1 MLSSAGIFIHKI
13 SFTHILK
20 RRGDEE
26 FAENK
31 KHSLIN
37 VPTDPNFGLVD
48 DMTRPSKLHTPLSN
62 GKLGFI
68 SNQLY

>member
-1 MLSSAGIFIHKI
+1 MSLQK
-13 SFTHILK
+13 T
-20 RRGDEE
+20 
-26 FAENK
+26 K

-37 VPTDPNFGLVD
+37 VPTDPDFGLVD

-68 SNQLY
+68 SNLLY